1 MEEKQV
7 DEQVEE
13 QVDEQVEKQVDVN
26 EATVE
31 DVAPDEVEIIEEN
44 ESNDEVNETVKLIE
58 EKKLLEDRILR
69 LQAEYENFKRR
80 TNKERIA
87 ERQYKAQDLATE
99 LLPVLDNFERA
110 LQTEVT
116 EENQSFKDGVQM
128 VYDQLTNAL
137 QSQGVEPISALHEQF
152 DPNLHHAV
160 MQTSDPDVES
170 NLIVEELQKGYMLK
184 DKVIRPT
191 MVKVNQ

>member
-7 DEQVEE
+7 DEQVED

>member
-7 DEQVEE
+7 NEQVET
-13 QVDEQVEKQVDVN
+13 VD
-26 EATVE
+26 ATSE
-31 DVAPDEVEIIEEN
+31 EILENVADEVEIIDGNEEKG
-44 ESNDEVNETVKLIE
+44 SNETNHEGLTQLEE
-58 EKKLLEDRILR
+58 EKAALEERILR

-87 ERQYKAQDLATE
+87 ERQYKSQDLASE

-116 EENQSFKDGVQM
+116 AENQSFKDGVQM

-137 QSQGVEPISALHEQF
+137 TSQGVEAIQALNESF

-160 MQTSDPDVES
+160 MQTSEPDVAA
-170 NLIVEELQKGYMLK
+170 NTIVEELQKGYMLK
-184 DKVIRPT
+184 DKVLRPT